1 METLDRG
8 PVGIWENLRLRGSHE
23 GGYGVA
29 MSGGDAKAKR
39 PYRMQARARA
49 AEATR
54 KKILDAVE
62 VAFAELFYDEIT
74 LSEIARR
81 AHVSVQ
87 TVLRHFESKEGL
99 FLASYLHTGEK
110 MGADRGPLPIGDP
123 DRIVADLVDHYER
136 FGDRILWL
144 LAQEEREQILIHL
157 ADAGR
162 LYHLQWCRQAFA
174 PALEGLRGKTH
185 ERRLAQFVTATDI
198 YTWKLL
204 RRDRGLSKPQTK
216 LAMQELIEPLMRAP
230 S

>member
-1 METLDRG
+1 
-8 PVGIWENLRLRGSHE
+8 
-23 GGYGVA
+23 
-29 MSGGDAKAKR
+29 MSGGDARAKR
-39 PYRMQARARA
+39 PYRMKARAKS

-54 KKILDAVE
+54 RKILDAVE
-62 VAFAELFYDEIT
+62 VTFAELFYDEIT

-81 AHVSVQ
+81 AGVSVQ
-87 TVLRHFESKEGL
+87 TILRHFESKEGL

-110 MGADRGPLPIGDP
+110 MGADRNPLPVGDP
-123 DRIVADLVDHYER
+123 NKIIDDLVDHYER

-144 LAQEEREQILIHL
+144 LAQEERETILKHL

-174 PALEGLRGKTH
+174 PALEGLRGKTY

-198 YTWKLL
+198 YVWKLL

-216 LAMQELIEPLMRAP
+216 LAMLELVEPLMKVGR
-230 S
+230 